1 MERSNMAAKG
11 SRNINQGAI
20 EKVVNRWLVDYYF
33 SLAVEFFRNHQR
45 DDFCAI
51 RELLDALLRRPLESV
66 DGFPIKIR
74 LLQFLSRIYEGE
86 KLDMEFDPDG
96 SKSPLELALNLLESL
111 RTCVQVPQKDFDH
124 ATTLVKEM
132 IIGLFIKN
140 KRFDKAKEALHL
152 YFPVPDNNKR
162 IAFKSLICQKS
173 NTHEVI
179 DQISFPQFKE
189 EILDFCLKLFP
200 FNVPFLHKAA
210 KSLLEQRS
218 DVVVEP
224 SPCSSPQISY
234 IQPRSRKCQFIQKIR
249 LEVAY
254 KALAEDSEETFSDLE
269 EEVEVEAQERTC
281 VSLQPP
287 VDPRRD
293 ADQRSEQKEQT
304 ERNSCSPME
313 ADQPPQTDAAQQA
326 QTGSLSKTS
335 YTVAR
340 LVVEPDSLPSSQC
353 TTAPEELETKT
364 WTELPPQTPAP
375 SHTELT
381 DLQCPITDKEVVL
394 PTRTQ
399 PRRSSKTVG
408 RVLASFAETSSDS
421 EDSLPPTNGST
432 ELDDELQDQSNK
444 SLSKNSIKS
453 RASSEEAFEQQERSN
468 LSKTPMKRASKKTSR
483 RSPQHEPSSVEDIC
497 VSDPSLDSSPSVS
510 SHRPVPQKSSTPHKE
525 AQSEA
530 GHDPE
535 GTSPAS
541 TSKRKSLRVEQAKDA
556 TEEKEMWIDEDSF
569 FPTHHKRGSNESS
582 LSNPGHRKR
591 RWTEAESEKLKEGVK
606 KYGEGNWSKI
616 RSFYRFNDRSNVN
629 LKDRWRTMKKLK
641 LV

>member
-11 SRNINQGAI
+11 SRNINQSAI

-33 SLAVEFFRNHQR
+33 SLAVEFFRNHQHA
-45 DDFCAI
+45 DFCAI
-51 RELLDALLRRPLESV
+51 EELLDAVRRRPLESV

-111 RTCVQVPQKDFDH
+111 RTSVQVPQKDFDH

-140 KRFDKAKEALHL
+140 KRFDKAKEALLL

-162 IAFKSLICQKS
+162 TTFKSLIYQKS

-210 KSLLEQRS
+210 KSLLEQRP
-218 DVVVEP
+218 DMVVEP

-234 IQPRSRKCQFIQKIR
+234 IQSRSRKSPFIQKIR

-254 KALAEDSEETFSDLE
+254 KALAEDLEETFSDLE
-269 EEVEVEAQERTC
+269 EEVEVEAQERMC
-281 VSLQPP
+281 VSLQPL
-287 VDPRRD
+287 VDLRRD
-293 ADQRSEQKEQT
+293 ADQRSEQKEQI

-313 ADQPPQTDAAQQA
+313 ADQPPQTDAAQQT
-326 QTGSLSKTS
+326 QSGSLSKTP

-353 TTAPEELETKT
+353 TTAPEELEPTT

-375 SHTELT
+375 SNKELT

-421 EDSLPPTNGST
+421 EDSPPPTNRST
-432 ELDDELQDQSNK
+432 ELDGELQDQSNK

-453 RASSEEAFEQQERSN
+453 RASSEGEFEQQERLN
-468 LSKTPMKRASKKTSR
+468 LSKTPMKRASKKPSR
-483 RSPQHEPSSVEDIC
+483 RSPQHEPSSVEDVC
-497 VSDPSLDSSPSVS
+497 VTDPSLDSSPCVS

-525 AQSEA
+525 AQSDA

-535 GTSPAS
+535 GTSPCSA
-541 TSKRKSLRVEQAKDA
+541 SKRKSLRIEQAKDA
-556 TEEKEMWIDEDSF
+556 TEEKEMWIDEESF
-569 FPTHHKRGSNESS
+569 FPTNHKRGSNESG

-591 RWTEAESEKLKEGVK
+591 RWTEAESQKLKEGVK
-606 KYGEGNWSKI
+606 KFGEGNWSKI
-616 RSFYRFNDRSNVN
+616 RSLYKFNDRSNVN